1 MSPNRRWRAEPV
13 RTPTGRTWDV
23 LWMALNAIRR
33 NRPGSSAAFEVMAV
47 VDRVRPSRVALRIE
61 CGPGDDA
68 EPVLTILLPDED

>member
-1 MSPNRRWRAEPV
+1 
-13 RTPTGRTWDV
+13 
-23 LWMALNAIRR
+23 MALNAIRR